1 MNSDV
6 YRSACLV
13 AVVVLCFWGSPVMAQ
28 IGPPG
33 QSAADNNRAGA
44 VALRAPGN
52 MVIAG
57 VARLQ
62 QQTNL
67 AQAPITITE
76 TGREISIRKQLLI
89 DSINIIFEQVNDALS
104 LFGNLLLLRAGR
116 TPTIP

>member
-1 MNSDV
+1 MNSYLV
-6 YRSACLV
+6 RLACSF
-13 AVVVLCFWGSPVMAQ
+13 AFVVLCFCGSPALAQ

-33 QSAADNNRAGA
+33 QSAADNSRAGA
-44 VALRAPGN
+44 VGLRAPGN

-62 QQTNL
+62 QQTRL

-76 TGREISIRKQLLI
+76 AAREISIRKQLLI